1 MAKITLRIIGLPMTQ
16 DALEESSIDARNMR
30 DVIRQIEY
38 RYPRDYYT
46 YIILLNGARIEDES
60 LDLREGDQVV
70 VVPVMSG
77 G

>member
-1 MAKITLRIIGLPMTQ
+1 MVKITLKLIGLPRTQ
-16 DALEESSIDARNMR
+16 DALEESSIDVRDMR

-60 LDLREGDQVV
+60 LGLHEGDQVIIFSI
-70 VVPVMSG
+70 MSG

>member
-1 MAKITLRIIGLPMTQ
+1 MVRITLSVIGLPRTQ
-16 DALEESSIDARNMR
+16 NASEESSIDVRNIR
-30 DVIRQIEY
+30 DLTRQIEY

-70 VVPVMSG
+70 VFPMMSG